1 MSKGKKLKIA
11 MDLDGVLADVMENW
25 IEIYNKEHEKEMK
38 LNDIYEWD
46 FWQKIGLS
54 QEKFD
59 SIFNKAWKNWRKIS
73 GTEENLS
80 KKVEII
86 REFGEMDIVTG
97 RSIETI
103 EYVKKWMEYKKITY
117 NRLVIVRSD
126 APKAHLDYDIFI
138 DDSPIHALS
147 VSREGKIALLYNQPW
162 NRKVVTKENLIRV
175 SNLDTVIEHIKNLK
189 K

>member
-1 MSKGKKLKIA
+1 
-11 MDLDGVLADVMENW
+11 
-25 IEIYNKEHEKEMK
+25 
-38 LNDIYEWD
+38 
-46 FWQKIGLS
+46 
-54 QEKFD
+54 
-59 SIFNKAWKNWRKIS
+59 
-73 GTEENLS
+73 
-80 KKVEII
+80 
-86 REFGEMDIVTG
+86 MDIVTG

-175 SNLDTVIEHIKNLK
+175 SNLETVIEYIKNLK

>member
-1 MSKGKKLKIA
+1 M
-11 MDLDGVLADVMENW
+11 
-25 IEIYNKEHEKEMK
+25 
-38 LNDIYEWD
+38 
-46 FWQKIGLS
+46 
-54 QEKFD
+54 
-59 SIFNKAWKNWRKIS
+59 
-73 GTEENLS
+73 
-80 KKVEII
+80 
-86 REFGEMDIVTG
+86 
-97 RSIETI
+97 
-103 EYVKKWMEYKKITY
+103 
-117 NRLVIVRSD
+117 RSD